1 MGNGLIFPC
10 HYAVKVDA
18 LGSITPGLRPVEPSN
33 SVETVMVRSGRTAV
47 QGNVI
52 QPGAHEKTSI
62 VSVPRTDT
70 GVHGGESQGLSGA
83 TNVREFGKL
92 VPYLRK
98 KGCLL
103 RNGAGRSD
111 SEARTV

>member
-1 MGNGLIFPC
+1 MAEADERRIG
-10 HYAVKVDA
+10 KRD
-18 LGSITPGLRPVEPSN
+18 STW
-33 SVETVMVRSGRTAV
+33 
-47 QGNVI
+47 
-52 QPGAHEKTSI
+52 AHEKTSI

>member
-10 HYAVKVDA
+10 HHTVKIDA
-18 LGSITPGLRPVEPSN
+18 LGSTTLGHRPVEPSN
-33 SVETVMVRSGRTAV
+33 SVEAVMAGSGRTAEQRDV
-47 QGNVI
+47 V
-52 QPGAHEKTSI
+52 QPGAREKMSMM
-62 VSVPRTDT
+62 SVPRTDT

-83 TNVREFGKL
+83 TDVREFGKL
-92 VPYLRK
+92 VPYLRN